1 MSKTSPSQVNTIKV
15 RVTRT
20 AHKEL
25 LRRAEV
31 NHTTIAEEVEKA
43 LGTYEYQPDIF
54 HSQVQATKPSN

>member
-1 MSKTSPSQVNTIKV
+1 MSKKSPSQLNTKFV
-15 RVTRT
+15 RVTLM

-43 LGTYEYQPDIF
+43 LGTYEFQPDIF
-54 HSQVQATKPSN
+54 HSQVQPTEPSN